1 MTIKFPCPHCQK
13 MLSVKEHLAGKK
25 AACPACKQPL
35 TIPAATLAPAA
46 DVEELAAAAFAD
58 EPAKKEE
65 QAPQFVEFKCYYCD
79 EQVKVSAE
87 LAGKQAPCPNP
98 ECRRI
103 VKVPQLAKTERKD
116 WRTVDTRTPLVA
128 QRTEPAPE
136 GAWGSTTSTGRVSR
150 SSLEEAE
157 ALPAAAA
164 PTGVRR
170 WLVPGGLAAIV
181 LLAAGGG
188 WWGVGVWSR
197 NRIEAQAIASA
208 ESTLKENQLAPE
220 AAAEVNR
227 AIGEYHLLTK
237 KADLARIRF
246 EQARS
251 LLADEELTS
260 RERDLVLADLAAS
273 QVELGGTPPEAE
285 AGTRL
290 KWEQALKE
298 VVQTLV
304 KIRRRA
310 ARAVA
315 VREVSRRLIAR
326 GEGQR
331 AVGLAGQVGAGEEL
345 VELTALIGLELLAA
359 RQNAAAEAAAEMALR
374 RFQEPPPGEAGEP
387 VEPGENPVKPK
398 EPAAAR
404 KIIPPA
410 SLLALWVALDRRD
423 AAAKFPPD
431 PPAGAGALPALVIG
445 FAEGLGFRG
454 ERDRALGLIKLT
466 RSDGQVEARVG
477 LAAALLA
484 QDQHETA
491 RAELLEALTILE
503 MEPGTKPLRA
513 AGWPLLRLVRV
524 GVRAGLSVELKPAAA
539 AITDRELRGRAQLAI
554 LRGQLAGSAA
564 RVDETVAQDVE
575 LESPA
580 HALALAAVA
589 RHNAR
594 VDSPKAARTA
604 TEGWEEGKH
613 RPFGHVGVALGSRD
627 ARR

>member
-1 MTIKFPCPHCQK
+1 MTIKFPCPHCKK

-35 TIPAATLAPAA
+35 TIPATTPAPAA
-46 DVEELAAAAFAD
+46 DVEELAAAAFAG

-79 EQVKVSAE
+79 EQIKVNAE

-103 VKVPQLAKTERKD
+103 VKVPQLTKTERKD

-128 QRTEPAPE
+128 QRIEPAPE

-157 ALPAAAA
+157 ALPVAAA
-164 PTGVRR
+164 PTGLKR
-170 WLVPGGLAAIV
+170 WLVRGGLAAVV

-188 WWGVGVWSR
+188 WWGISTWSR
-197 NRIEAQAIASA
+197 NRVETQAIASA
-208 ESTLKENQLAPE
+208 EASLKESQLSPE
-220 AAAEVNR
+220 AAAEVSR

-237 KADLARIRF
+237 KADQARIRF

-251 LLADEELTS
+251 VLADEELTT
-260 RERDLVLADLAAS
+260 RERDLVLADVAAS
-273 QVELGGTPPEAE
+273 QVELGGTPQEAE

-304 KIRRRA
+304 KIRGRE
-310 ARAVA
+310 ARAEA
-315 VREVSRRLIAR
+315 VREVSRRLLAR
-326 GEGQR
+326 GEGRR
-331 AVGLAGQVGAGEEL
+331 AVGLAGQVGAGDEM

-359 RQNAAAEAAAEMALR
+359 RQTQDAGTAAEMALR

-387 VEPGENPVKPK
+387 VEPGEGPAKPK
-398 EPAAAR
+398 EPAATR
-404 KIIPPA
+404 KAVPPA
-410 SLLALWVALDRRD
+410 TLTALWVALERRD
-423 AAAKFPPD
+423 AATKFPPD
-431 PPAGAGALPALVIG
+431 PPTGAGALPALVVG
-445 FAEGLGFRG
+445 YAEGLGYRG
-454 ERDRALGLIKLT
+454 ERDRAHGLTKFT
-466 RSDGQVEARVG
+466 QSDGQVEALVG
-477 LAAALLA
+477 LATGLLA
-484 QDQHETA
+484 LDQVEAA
-491 RAELLEALTILE
+491 RAELREALTILDRE
-503 MEPGTKPLRA
+503 TGTKPLRA
-513 AGWPLLRLVRV
+513 AGWPLLRLVRA
-524 GVRAGLSVELKPAAA
+524 GVRAGLADDLKPAAG
-539 AITDRELRGRAQLAI
+539 AIWDRELRGRAQLEI
-554 LRGQLAGSAA
+554 LRSRLATTAA
-564 RVDETVAQDVE
+564 RVDDAVAQEVDP
-575 LESPA
+575 ESPA

-594 VDSPKAARTA
+594 VDSPKAARNA
-604 TEGWEEGKH
+604 ADGWEAGKH
-613 RPFGHVGVALGSRD
+613 RPFGYVGVALGSRD